1 MGVISLIDI
10 ARRLRK
16 NSTDTERYLW
26 RYLRNRQ
33 IEGVKFRCQQQL
45 GKYIV
50 DFVNLENKMVI
61 EVDGGQHADN
71 SSDKI
76 RDEWLSAEGYKVLR
90 FWDNEVFNNL
100 EGVLESIRAVLLT
113 PHPNPLPQGERENN
127 F

>member
-1 MGVISLIDI
+1 MGVKSLIDI

-33 IEGVKFRCQQQL
+33 IEGVKFRRQQQL

-50 DFVNLENKMVI
+50 DFVNLENKVVI

-76 RDEWLSAEGYKVLR
+76 RYEWLSAEVYKMLR
-90 FWDNEVFNNL
+90 FWDNEVFNNP
-100 EGVLESIRAVLLT
+100 S
-113 PHPNPLPQGERENN
+113 P
-127 F
+127 

>member
-1 MGVISLIDI
+1 VGVKSLIDI

-16 NSTDTERYLW
+16 NSTETERYLW
-26 RYLRNRQ
+26 RYLRNGQ
-33 IEGVKFRCQQQL
+33 VGGVKFRRQQQL

-50 DFVNLENKMVI
+50 DFVNFENKVVI

-76 RDEWLSAEGYKVLR
+76 RDEWLRSA
-90 FWDNEVFNNL
+90 
-100 EGVLESIRAVLLT
+100 LLT

>member
-1 MGVISLIDI
+1 MGVKSLIDI

-33 IEGVKFRCQQQL
+33 VEGVTFRRQQQL
-45 GKYIV
+45 GTYIV
-50 DFVNLENKMVI
+50 DFVNFENKVVLV
-61 EVDGGQHADN
+61 VDGGQYADN

-76 RDEWLSAEGYKVLR
+76 RDEWLRAEGYKVLR

-100 EGVLESIRAVLLT
+100 EGDLESIRAALHT
-113 PHPNPLPQGERENN
+113 PHPNPLLSSTSL
-127 F
+127 

>member
-1 MGVISLIDI
+1 MGVKSLIDI

-33 IEGVKFRCQQQL
+33 VEGVKFRRQQQL

-50 DFVNLENKMVI
+50 DFVNLENKVVI
-61 EVDGGQHADN
+61 EVDGGQHSDN

-76 RDEWLSAEGYKVLR
+76 RDEWLRAEGYKVLR
-90 FWDNEVFNNL
+90 FWDNEISNNL
-100 EGVLESIRAVLLT
+100 EGVLESIRAALLT

>member
-1 MGVISLIDI
+1 VGVKSLIDI

-33 IEGVKFRCQQQL
+33 VEGVKFRRQQQL

-50 DFVNLENKMVI
+50 DFVNFENKVVI

-76 RDEWLSAEGYKVLR
+76 RDEWL
-90 FWDNEVFNNL
+90 
-100 EGVLESIRAVLLT
+100 RAALLT